1 MWSRS
6 AKPSAKRG
14 QRRRRQKTAW
24 AAEAQAAVNRYVRL
38 RDQGQPCISCGRPWA
53 DNFQAGHY
61 IPRGRGS
68 ALRFD
73 ADNIHAQCPQCNLYE
88 SGNLIQYR
96 RGLIA
101 RIGAARVEEMETAGY
116 VPKKW
121 TVAELQA
128 VRDEYRAKAKE
139 MES

>member
-1 MWSRS
+1 MCACATKGSR
-6 AKPSAKRG
+6 AFPAAGRG
-14 QRRRRQKTAW
+14 RTIFR
-24 AAEAQAAVNRYVRL
+24 
-38 RDQGQPCISCGRPWA
+38 
-53 DNFQAGHY
+53 
-61 IPRGRGS
+61 PRGRGS